1 MRSICLRLEDLW
13 MTRYRTV
20 DSTRVAEHDVH
31 ASVKAGCPV
40 RESNP
45 RLQSEGLG
53 S

>member
-1 MRSICLRLEDLW
+1 MMRR
-13 MTRYRTV
+13 RAV
-20 DSTRVAEHDVH
+20 GSTRVAEHDAY